1 MPATL
6 VPATRTTY
14 TPSQLVNGLVEGWF
28 KLFKTIPKKES
39 IGVLFAQN
47 AIETGL
53 SKSMWNN
60 NIGNIKYI
68 SNPTDPPT
76 VKYCMLSN
84 VWEIVNGKRVVFQP
98 PHPATWFRAFDT
110 LADGVEH
117 HLNFLKSK
125 RYKVAWSAV
134 ESGSVKDFAHL
145 LKVQGYYTAPEAD
158 YVKGMNYYFNSYIK
172 SKDYESAIK
181 SLQLYLVSNHNEASN
196 NITSSTQTTTD
207 SVTQNQST
215 QTESVTHNQST
226 QTESVTHNQS
236 TQTEHVTQN
245 QSTQTES
252 VTHNQS
258 DKLVVRWWQ
267 GIIYNILANA
277 PWIKFIKWIGSLF
290 IKK

>member
-84 VWEIVNGKRVVFQP
+84 IWEIVNGKRVVFQP

-110 LADGVEH
+110 LADGVEY
-117 HLNFLKSK
+117 HLNFLKNK

-158 YVKGMNYYFNSYIK
+158 YVKGMNYYFNSYMK

-181 SLQLYLVSNHNEASN
+181 SLQLYSVSNQNEASN
-196 NITSSTQTTTD
+196 NITSYTQTE

-215 QTESVTHNQST
+215 QTESVT
-226 QTESVTHNQS
+226 
-236 TQTEHVTQN
+236 QN

-252 VTHNQS
+252 VTQNQP
-258 DKLVVRWWQ
+258 DKLVVRGWQ
-267 GIIYNILANA
+267 GIIYNILARA
-277 PWIKFIKWIGSLF
+277 PWIKFINWIVSLF
-290 IKK
+290 VKK